1 MLIRLLIVA
10 LAVVL
15 VSLLLRL
22 AHRLR
27 AAPLWLRILHHVV
40 FYGALAYAV
49 IFTGIFVA
57 LHLFGY
63 RL

>member
-10 LAVVL
+10 VAVLL

-27 AAPLWLRILHHVV
+27 TASPWLRILHHVV

>member
-22 AHRLR
+22 NRR
-27 AAPLWLRILHHVV
+27 FQSAPPWLRIVHHVV

-49 IFTGIFVA
+49 VFAGIFVA

-63 RL
+63 QL